1 MTAYQDLLKDTS
13 VAIENGN
20 YFLVTVTDL
29 ELNKNYPIQ
38 FRWKL
43 KDGTYGLWS
52 ASKLLTTPGETL
64 PGSPNLSISDV
75 IGGAGFIK
83 VTWNGND
90 GAGRPITNVDRVDI
104 YIEGLPF
111 DSSKPAAS
119 FKTAGT
125 QTIVAPAGDYIV
137 ALYAVSNYGTK
148 SAVSSSRFVTVTSV
162 GETVLSPED
171 PDIPVVTAGLAS
183 VIVEWNG
190 KKLDE
195 NGDPVDFTK
204 GSFAGAKVF
213 IGTTS
218 NFTPNDNNWVHTL
231 NFANGSNKVSIGVG
245 TIIDKSNNTLL
256 QYNTP
261 YYVKIDTI
269 NANGVANG
277 NPVAADGNPITV
289 NRLPASEIEA
299 GILRAD
305 AYIQAGPNGGQRTV
319 ISGGQEPFVIYGSD
333 GTTKLLEFDSLIGG
347 TGALKIIGSGS
358 FSGDISAATGT
369 LTNAL
374 RIGTPTGGLYPFS
387 VSSSGV
393 LRAVSG
399 QIAGWTLADSYFQ
412 NSSGTFKISSQESA
426 LFLGDVNGSHI
437 RITPNQIAH
446 YNGGSTSNKFT
457 LTTSTGNLTL
467 SGDITGSNITGSSF
481 TIDAAYNKWDSTKFI
496 VGDANTQIYNIAGEG
511 KIVLYSGILNESTS
525 VEIDTESGDTGG
537 SATAYVP
544 VSKIELTQGGIA
556 IQNIPGLGNGLTASN
571 SLEYNGSGAP
581 NEAITQYRAAGY
593 VTTGN
598 GPSYN
603 YGKAARYRMIIA
615 DPYDDNKLKRGLGIY
630 YGVRSG
636 TNNPPSYTTG
646 SVGDLWISW

>member
-43 KDGTYGLWS
+43 QDGTYGLWS

-64 PGSPNLSISDV
+64 PGSPNLSASDV
-75 IGGAGFIK
+75 VGGAGFIK

-148 SAVSSSRFVTVTSV
+148 SAVSSSRFVTVTAV
-162 GETVLSPED
+162 GEVVISPED

-218 NFTPNDNNWVHTL
+218 NFTPNNNNWVHTL

-256 QYNTP
+256 EYNTP

-305 AYIQAGPNGGQRTV
+305 AYIQAGPSGGQRTV
-319 ISGGQEPFVIYGSD
+319 ISGGQEPFAIYGSD

-347 TGALKIIGSGS
+347 VGALKIIGSGS

-374 RIGTPTGGLYPFS
+374 RIGTPAGGLYPFS

-467 SGDITGSNITGSSF
+467 SGSITGSNITGSSF
-481 TIDAAYNKWDSTKFI
+481 IIDETYNKWDSNKFI
-496 VGDANTQIYNIAGEG
+496 VGDSNTRIESVNNSNI
-511 KIVLYSGILNESTS
+511 ITLYSGELGADIVTGEEDGSTS
-525 VEIDTESGDTGG
+525 NYISG
-537 SATAYVP
+537 
-544 VSKIELTQGGIA
+544 SKIELTPSGLKIYNLPNIGNHVTA
-556 IQNIPGLGNGLTASN
+556 IDRLTLNADGTNGTAN
-571 SLEYNGSGAP
+571 A
-581 NEAITQYRAAGY
+581 AITQYANYPSSAGY
-593 VTTGN
+593 G
-598 GPSYN
+598 S
-603 YGKAARYRMIIA
+603 AARQRMIVS
-615 DPYDDNKLKRGLGIY
+615 DPYNNNMLKRGLAVY
-630 YGVRSG
+630 YGTR
-636 TNNPPSYTTG
+636 TQAPSASTG
-646 SVGDLWISW
+646 VVGDLWVSWA